1 MKRLLTLISL
11 FGMSVS
17 ALAQAVTTQTIVTAA
32 EAVQLVKADPN
43 ISLFQAKYWPIWMVF
58 VLLGGRL
65 AWKKK
70 FVLQNFYLLYKSYRT
85 GSEFVPLQNPV
96 AEEPPTGGFASGM
109 QAYAKLTPKA
119 KLPVGWIVLFV
130 LLIGAGFIL
139 YPLIIEYFHA
149 VAQSNLNAQIAA
161 QPK

>member
-1 MKRLLTLISL
+1 MKRLLTLITL
-11 FGMSVS
+11 FGMTLS
-17 ALAQAVTTQTIVTAA
+17 ALAQTVKTEAIVAA
-32 EAVQLVKADPN
+32 ADAVQLVKADPN
-43 ISLFQAKYWPIWMVF
+43 ISLFQAKYWPIWMVI

-70 FVLQNFYLLYKSYRT
+70 FVLQNFYLLYKSYRS
-85 GSEFVPLQNPV
+85 GSEFIPLQNPV
-96 AEEPPTGGFASGM
+96 DEEPQTGGFASGM

-139 YPLIIEYFHA
+139 YPLVIEYFHA
-149 VAQSNLNAQIAA
+149 VAQSNLNAQIAI
-161 QPK
+161 PVK

>member
-1 MKRLLTLISL
+1 MKRLLTLITL
-11 FGMSVS
+11 FGMTLS
-17 ALAQAVTTQTIVTAA
+17 ALAQTVKTEAIVAA
-32 EAVQLVKADPN
+32 ADAVQLVKADPN
-43 ISLFQAKYWPIWMVF
+43 ISLFQAKYWPIWMVI

-70 FVLQNFYLLYKSYRT
+70 FVLQNFYLLYKSYRS
-85 GSEFVPLQNPV
+85 GNEFIPLQDPL
-96 AEEPPTGGFASGM
+96 EPEPTTGGFASGM

-139 YPLIIEYFHA
+139 YPLVIEYFHA
-149 VAQSNLNAQIAA
+149 VAQSNLNAQIAI
-161 QPK
+161 PVK